1 MDEVANIV
9 LKHDGVIWGPY
20 VWSMLNGTSTNKMKV
35 RFIDKNIFNFGPVFE
50 LSKQFM
56 VDLNEKFK
64 IYSFTNEHILLGNG
78 LEIEISM
85 HSPVKEMEF
94 ISKTDYTC
102 NLVDYTRSGFFLR
115 SIPAKLSFHS
125 SPYQEVIS
133 HIKSKELVPVHCIQ
147 SILNFADYPGWTF
160 KKSIMSVDICKYNG
174 NDQCSICQAQMT
186 HKNTCVKLD
195 CSHTFHLS
203 CMCKWVAKGTC
214 PLCRKQI

>member
-1 MDEVANIV
+1 MDEVASIV
-9 LKHDGVIWGPY
+9 LKHDGIIWGPY

-35 RFIDKNIFNFGPVFE
+35 RFIDKNIFNFGAVFE
-50 LSKQFM
+50 ISKQFM

-78 LEIEISM
+78 IELEIM
-85 HSPVKEMEF
+85 MNNPVREMDF
-94 ISKTDYTC
+94 IATIDYTC

-115 SIPAKLSFHS
+115 SIPGKLSFYS

-133 HIKSKELVPVHCIQ
+133 HIKKKELVPVHGIY
-147 SILNFADYPGWTF
+147 SILNFEDYPDWKF
-160 KKSIMSVDICKYNG
+160 KKTIMSVDICKYNG
-174 NDQCSICQAQMT
+174 NDQCSICQTQMT
-186 HKNTCVKLD
+186 DKNTCVKLD

-203 CMCKWVAKGTC
+203 CMCKWAEKGTC